1 MCSVVAIMIT
11 AMMAAL
17 YFLFLNNCLRVF
29 HLLTTTSPLDLH
41 LLSISLN
48 SLRLPRHLH
57 TLHFHLH
64 TLLFHHLLLPTKL
77 LATFNSF
84 RFAMGTVNTTL
95 INLKQMNG
103 FRTH

>member
-1 MCSVVAIMIT
+1 MYSVVAIMIT
-11 AMMAAL
+11 AMMVAL
-17 YFLFLNNCLRVF
+17 SSLFLNNCLRVF
-29 HLLTTTSPLDLH
+29 HLLTTTSPLDLQ

-48 SLRLPRHLH
+48 FLRLPRHLH

-64 TLLFHHLLLPTKL
+64 TLLFHHLLPTKL

-84 RFAMGTVNTTL
+84 LFAMGTVNTTL